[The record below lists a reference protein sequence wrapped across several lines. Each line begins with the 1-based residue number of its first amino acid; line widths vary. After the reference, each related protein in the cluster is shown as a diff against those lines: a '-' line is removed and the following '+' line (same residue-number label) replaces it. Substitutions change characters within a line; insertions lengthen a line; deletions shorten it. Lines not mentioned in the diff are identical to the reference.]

1 MSGQA
6 GLQITTMSRRPC
18 IFPSEMRSCAQS
30 VVRLNQPLPK
40 RPGCS
45 HDSQSMT
52 PKISN
57 EQVHV
62 ISTAC
67 TRTAEAAE
75 LVMYLLAALWK
86 SAQSMRMYSPV
97 RCS

>member
-1 MSGQA
+1 MSGQG

-18 IFPSEMRSCAQS
+18 VPLSEMISCAQK

-40 RPGCS
+40 QPGCS

-52 PKISN
+52 PKISD

-67 TRTAEAAE
+67 TCTAEAAE
-75 LVMYLLAALWK
+75 LVMNLLAAL
-86 SAQSMRMYSPV
+86 
-97 RCS
+97 